1 MFHGTRQV
9 LDQLV
14 FSVKAEQSLFF
25 QTKKLKNESEA
36 TTQFFSKYIR
46 FHGSTAKLEGKCKR
60 VVLPRKIHQAI
71 EDYAGKRLTNY
82 HQIVSRLRRNP
93 SSVIHSEYF
102 AKKLRVHDSSVC
114 CFRDITGEVGF
125 ARILVFESTYSIA
138 IAIPYVTAEHFLE
151 NIRGP
156 RNPELR
162 LLYQQL
168 RSRFKKIF
176 LVMSLQR
183 SNLIVFPISS
193 ILNICVSL
201 KLFNNCD
208 LLVLFPNNIEYH

>member
-1 MFHGTRQV
+1 MQACTAKMHSLSHITKFVEFWGPLWTHSLFGFENFNGHLRKLFHGTRQV

-138 IAIPYVTAEHFLE
+138 IAIPYVTAEH
-151 NIRGP
+151 
-156 RNPELR
+156 
-162 LLYQQL
+162 
-168 RSRFKKIF
+168 
-176 LVMSLQR
+176 
-183 SNLIVFPISS
+183 
-193 ILNICVSL
+193 
-201 KLFNNCD
+201 
-208 LLVLFPNNIEYH
+208 